1 MGWTNSAAR
10 RSLANLSAQPS
21 VENSGAG
28 LRDPA
33 PAARLDPAER
43 VAPSA
48 PQPPGAGA
56 CRRFQS
62 LLARVEGSGLG
73 WCWSS
78 GTTTHARGYRANTA
92 KRIRSCCPGRRGLA
106 GGGWKPNHRESE
118 LRPHFTSSA
127 LRPSVVAL
135 SAGVAGDRGFVRE
148 AKSTLKGSTLGP
160 PSILI

>member
-1 MGWTNSAAR
+1 MLEQRNH
-10 RSLANLSAQPS
+10 
-21 VENSGAG
+21 
-28 LRDPA
+28 
-33 PAARLDPAER
+33 
-43 VAPSA
+43 
-48 PQPPGAGA
+48 
-56 CRRFQS
+56 
-62 LLARVEGSGLG
+62 
-73 WCWSS
+73 
-78 GTTTHARGYRANTA
+78 HARSRVPREHCKANQKLLPWKA
-92 KRIRSCCPGRRGLA
+92 GVG